1 MLELARI
8 VLRYVIGPLLAVY
21 FAPEFVDEIQNNPDV
36 AVVVGLALG
45 GVVETLW
52 LLSKRF
58 KILAWWNKEKWESSN
73 SSEL

>member
-45 GVVETLW
+45 GLVETLW
-52 LLSKRF
+52 LMTK
-58 KILAWWNKEKWESSN
+58 KWQIKAWWRRLWESSN
-73 SSEL
+73 SPES